1 MYTPADYTILV
12 VDDEPG
18 IQRMLADYLDDE
30 GFATLVADSGLEALR
45 LLRTECP
52 DLVLL
57 DAMMPGFVDGFG
69 VLDTMRDF
77 GLLSVTPVILVTAI
91 ADTARVMAAIRLG
104 IVDYVVKPFKL
115 ADVSV
120 RVKKVLR
127 GRTPRTSHGTRV
139 DDNPEEARTVAA
151 HVARQEPMG

>member
-104 IVDYVVKPFKL
+104 VVDYVVKPFKL
-115 ADVSV
+115 SDVSV